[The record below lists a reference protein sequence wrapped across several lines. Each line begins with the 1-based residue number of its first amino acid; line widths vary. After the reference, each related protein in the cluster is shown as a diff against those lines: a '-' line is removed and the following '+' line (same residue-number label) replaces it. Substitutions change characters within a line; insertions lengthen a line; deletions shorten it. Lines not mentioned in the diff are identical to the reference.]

1 MPFKKRFG
9 IDKIYEFYGAAEG
22 VGVFTNFLNID
33 YSVGTSV
40 TPFAIVAYDTEN
52 DRPVKDEKGFLKKV
66 GKGETGL
73 LIMEI
78 SEKTPFAG
86 YSDKK
91 KTEEKIFRDVFR
103 KGDLWFNTGDML
115 RNMGF
120 RHAQFAD
127 RLGDTF
133 RWKGENVATQEV
145 EKAID
150 TFPGV
155 KQSAVYGISMPG
167 SDGKAGM
174 AAVIR
179 DENAAI
185 DLSRLVAHL
194 KTGLP
199 KYAVPIFI
207 RFVPDF
213 EWTAT
218 HKIKK
223 TNLKNEGYDPARV
236 REELYVLL
244 PGSETYVPVSEEIY
258 RNITA
263 GTYKF

>member
-1 MPFKKRFG
+1 
-9 IDKIYEFYGAAEG
+9 
-22 VGVFTNFLNID
+22 
-33 YSVGTSV
+33 
-40 TPFAIVAYDTEN
+40 
-52 DRPVKDEKGFLKKV
+52 
-66 GKGETGL
+66 
-73 LIMEI
+73 MEI

-91 KTEEKIFRDVFR
+91 KTEEKIFRDVFK

-120 RHAQFAD
+120 GHAQFAD

-145 EKAID
+145 EKALD
-150 TFPGV
+150 TFSGV
-155 KQSAVYGISMPG
+155 KQSAVYGIAMPG

-179 DENAAI
+179 DENEPL
-185 DLSRLVAHL
+185 DLARLAAHL
-194 KTGLP
+194 KASLP

-223 TNLKNEGYDPARV
+223 TSLKNEGYDPAQV
-236 REELYVLL
+236 KEELYVLL
-244 PGSETYVPVSEEIY
+244 PGSETYVPVNDEIH
-258 RNITA
+258 RNVTA